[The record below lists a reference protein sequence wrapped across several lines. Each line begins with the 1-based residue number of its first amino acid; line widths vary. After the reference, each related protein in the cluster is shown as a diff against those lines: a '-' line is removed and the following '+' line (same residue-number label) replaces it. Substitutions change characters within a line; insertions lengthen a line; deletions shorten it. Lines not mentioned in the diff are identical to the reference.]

1 MVMKVI
7 KIVARPCTGT
17 KNSNF
22 RYKSHVARSLLNSVQ
37 INFFFLFFFFFF
49 FSLSPQFTY
58 EVYLIANEVF

>member
-49 FSLSPQFTY
+49 FFFSLST
-58 EVYLIANEVF
+58 VYLRSLFNCK

>member
-7 KIVARPCTGT
+7 KIVPRPCTGT

-37 INFFFLFFFFFF
+37 INFFFFH
-49 FSLSPQFTY
+49 SLLTKS
-58 EVYLIANEVF
+58 I